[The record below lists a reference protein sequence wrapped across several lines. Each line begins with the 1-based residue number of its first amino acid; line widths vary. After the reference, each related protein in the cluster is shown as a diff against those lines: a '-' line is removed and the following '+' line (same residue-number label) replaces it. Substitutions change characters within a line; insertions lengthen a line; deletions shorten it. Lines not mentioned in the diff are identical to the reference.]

1 MFLEKVQ
8 SVSDKTIIAQ
18 TRQWIEQVVIGLNF
32 CPFAKR
38 VFDKGLIAYKVANN
52 KNIEDDLFS
61 LMALCAELNQNKD
74 LETGFVIYPD
84 KLSDFD
90 DYLDFLDLANQL
102 LVEQGYEGVY
112 QLASFHPQYCFED
125 TAQNAAENYTNR
137 SPYPMLHLLREQ
149 SLERALEQ
157 YEAPEEIPAS
167 NIKVAT
173 QKGAEFFSKLLKSIT
188 HA

>member
-1 MFLEKVQ
+1 MSL
-8 SVSDKTIIAQ
+8 DKINAIPDEEVISQ

-38 VFDKGLIAYKVANN
+38 VFDKGLIAYQVANN

-61 LMALCAELNQNKD
+61 LMALCTELDQNND
-74 LETGFVIYPD
+74 LETGFVIYPHNF
-84 KLSDFD
+84 SDFN

-102 LVEQGYEGVY
+102 LVEQDYEGVY
-112 QLASFHPQYCFED
+112 QIASFHPQYCFEG

-137 SPYPMLHLLREQ
+137 SPYPMLHLLKEQ
-149 SLERALEQ
+149 SLDRALEQ
-157 YEAPEEIPAS
+157 YEAPEEIPTH
-167 NIKVAT
+167 NIEVAT
-173 QKGAEFFSKLLKSIT
+173 QKGAEFFSKILKNIK